1 MQVTR
6 LLTEEDAPR
15 IAELMR
21 RNREFFAPWD
31 AVRDDSHYQSE
42 GQRGIIRT
50 GLAEYE
56 AGQAVILGILAPSGE
71 VVGVI
76 SVRGI
81 VRGAF
86 QSGVIGYWVGMEY
99 NGRGLA
105 STAVAEVKEL
115 AFTRLALHRLQAET
129 MPENHASQRVLQRNG
144 FQQYGRAPQYL
155 KIAGKW
161 EDHLLFQ
168 VLATDG
174 DR

>member
-1 MQVTR
+1 MRLTR

-31 AVRDDSHYQSE
+31 AVRDNSHYQSE
-42 GQRGIIRT
+42 GQREIIRK
-50 GLAEYE
+50 GIEEYE
-56 AGQAVILGILAPSGE
+56 ACQAVMLGIVVPNGE

-76 SVRGI
+76 SMRGI
-81 VRGAF
+81 TRGAF
-86 QSGVIGYWVGMEY
+86 QSAVIGYWVAQEY

-115 AFTRLALHRLQAET
+115 AFAQLELHRLQAET
-129 MPENHASQRVLQRNG
+129 MPDNHASQRVLHRNG
-144 FQQYGRAPQYL
+144 FQEYGRAPKYL
-155 KIAGKW
+155 KIAGEW
-161 EDHLLFQ
+161 RDHLLFQ
-168 VLATDG
+168 VLATEG